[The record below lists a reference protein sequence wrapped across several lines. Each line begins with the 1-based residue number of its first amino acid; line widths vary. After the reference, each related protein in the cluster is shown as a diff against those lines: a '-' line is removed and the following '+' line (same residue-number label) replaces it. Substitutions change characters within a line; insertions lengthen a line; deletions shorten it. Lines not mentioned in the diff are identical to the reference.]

1 MATAIITIIMRIFK
15 PLSLISKERRAPT
28 KPPTKAPAARKSA
41 WTYSGWPKKIWV
53 IRPEDAANNK
63 MN

>member
-1 MATAIITIIMRIFK
+1 MRIFK

-41 WTYSGWPKKIWV
+41 WAYSGLPKKIWV
-53 IRPEDAANNK
+53 IKPEDAVNNK